1 MILVILTHECV
12 NRGDMEADGRLV
24 VRTTEACM
32 GAAGS
37 LESEDDVAL
46 ARDRIRRFAV
56 DSKVVVV
63 PEDVWLRVRGCGTG
77 RGERIAFLL
86 GLGDNATHWAARF
99 WCKGHLGNVLG
110 SSHRCRVLFIVVVV
124 VVVRVLRSH
133 VSATP
138 DDNHPLHL

>member
-1 MILVILTHECV
+1 
-12 NRGDMEADGRLV
+12 MEADGRLV

-32 GAAGS
+32 RAAGS

-46 ARDRIRRFAV
+46 ARDRIRLFAV

-63 PEDVWLRVRGCGTG
+63 PEDVGLRGCGTG

-99 WCKGHLGNVLG
+99 WCKGHLRNVLG
-110 SSHRCRVLFIVVVV
+110 SSRQCRVRFIVVVV
-124 VVVRVLRSH
+124 VVRL
-133 VSATP
+133 SAT
-138 DDNHPLHL
+138 